1 MFVTTVGKISPAS
14 ASSGDRNIVS
24 PDMSTKGIAK
34 PTTPLI
40 NPATS
45 PTPKANAHSPGVIK
59 VKNMSM
65 GLFIPS
71 LTIGAREI
79 IYVILNQIAA
89 LKRIFIVLHLRKV
102 YVVFNQI
109 RELTDGT

>member
-1 MFVTTVGKISPAS
+1 
-14 ASSGDRNIVS
+14 
-24 PDMSTKGIAK
+24 
-34 PTTPLI
+34 
-40 NPATS
+40 
-45 PTPKANAHSPGVIK
+45 
-59 VKNMSM
+59 M

-89 LKRIFIVLHLRKV
+89 LKRIFIVPHLRKV